1 MWDSNNVIL
10 LYFMTFFHRP
20 TRLENYLTCSNLR
33 IAKHSLQSKNKEK
46 LLWIWKLQISN
57 SVMVQQVKLLLATQ
71 AFHIWV
77 SFCSTSVHLPADM
90 PGNAEKEPNT
100 WVLPPMWETRLS
112 SASYC
117 SHLGNEPRHEEFSM
131 SIPLSVFC
139 LSQNQIHKH
148 MNNVL
153 PVHTSTKGRWWPA
166 TLARGL
172 RVQAWVGGRL
182 GA

>member
-20 TRLENYLTCSNLR
+20 TRLENYLTYSNLR

-100 WVLPPMWETRLS
+100 
-112 SASYC
+112 C
-117 SHLGNEPRHEEFSM
+117 LG
-131 SIPLSVFC
+131 
-139 LSQNQIHKH
+139 
-148 MNNVL
+148 
-153 PVHTSTKGRWWPA
+153 PA
-166 TLARGL
+166 THVGDKVEFGILLQPSWEWAK
-172 RVQAWVGGRL
+172 AWRILYVYSSL
-182 GA
+182 CILPFTESNT